1 MEKTQSKKPNSIKS
15 TKTKELNKL
24 KSTKTKELNKPK
36 SIKNSKKILSSVINY
51 NKLELYQI
59 KFEEDELL
67 LIDDNKIIEDNKLN
81 NKQIIYLIRFF
92 SILVLFF

>member
-1 MEKTQSKKPNSIKS
+1 MEKTQSAKQNS
-15 TKTKELNKL
+15 T

-59 KFEEDELL
+59 KFEEDNII
-67 LIDDNKIIEDNKLN
+67 LIDDNKIIEDEE
-81 NKQIIYLIRFF
+81 
-92 SILVLFF
+92 